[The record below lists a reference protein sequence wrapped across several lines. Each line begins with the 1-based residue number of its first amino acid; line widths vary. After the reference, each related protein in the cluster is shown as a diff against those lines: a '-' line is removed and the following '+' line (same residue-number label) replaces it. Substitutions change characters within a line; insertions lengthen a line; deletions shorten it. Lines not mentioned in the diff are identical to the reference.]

1 MLQVNLQIVKK
12 HLFARKRQTVVA
24 MLGVTFGISMF
35 ILLISFMKGMNG
47 FFEDM
52 MLSVTPDIHIYND
65 FRTDYSASVA
75 SQYFQYQ
82 PNNWIIVHHPKPT
95 QIKTNLK
102 NVAAIVEDLKKRE
115 DVLAVSPLVSSQILF
130 NYGPTQLA
138 AGIEGVDITEEA
150 RIFQLQSKMKTGA
163 PEDLLSTGNGMIMGY
178 KLAQKL
184 NLVTGDL
191 VTATAPSGIQ
201 MRFRVVGTFQFGI
214 STVDEFRAYTTISSM
229 QQLLGKS
236 PDYIT
241 DIRLKLK
248 DMKEAPALSP
258 HIARKYGYKAEDW
271 ETVNASLAAGNFIRD
286 VFTSVLT
293 FTMLLVAGF
302 GIYNIMNMVITGKM
316 KDIAILKAQG
326 FSRRDILQ
334 IFLYQSLI
342 IGIMG
347 ATAGIVLGFGM
358 SYGLSR
364 VPWPEDEFIIIT
376 HFPVAFEIKYY
387 VLGAVYG
394 VATTALAG
402 LMPAL
407 KASKIDPVAILR
419 GQLN

>member
-65 FRTDYSASVA
+65 FRTDYTASVA
-75 SQYFQYQ
+75 SKYFQHQ
-82 PNNWIIVHHPKPT
+82 PDDLIVVHHPKPT

-130 NYGPTQLA
+130 NYDPTQLA
-138 AGIEGVDITEEA
+138 ASIEGVDITEEA
-150 RIFQLQSKMKTGA
+150 RTFQLQPKMKTGT

-178 KLAQKL
+178 KLARKL

-214 STVDEFRAYTTISSM
+214 STVDIYFI
-229 QQLLGKS
+229 
-236 PDYIT
+236 
-241 DIRLKLK
+241 KL
-248 DMKEAPALSP
+248 
-258 HIARKYGYKAEDW
+258 
-271 ETVNASLAAGNFIRD
+271 
-286 VFTSVLT
+286 
-293 FTMLLVAGF
+293 
-302 GIYNIMNMVITGKM
+302 
-316 KDIAILKAQG
+316 
-326 FSRRDILQ
+326 
-334 IFLYQSLI
+334 
-342 IGIMG
+342 
-347 ATAGIVLGFGM
+347 
-358 SYGLSR
+358 
-364 VPWPEDEFIIIT
+364 
-376 HFPVAFEIKYY
+376 
-387 VLGAVYG
+387 
-394 VATTALAG
+394 
-402 LMPAL
+402 
-407 KASKIDPVAILR
+407 
-419 GQLN
+419 